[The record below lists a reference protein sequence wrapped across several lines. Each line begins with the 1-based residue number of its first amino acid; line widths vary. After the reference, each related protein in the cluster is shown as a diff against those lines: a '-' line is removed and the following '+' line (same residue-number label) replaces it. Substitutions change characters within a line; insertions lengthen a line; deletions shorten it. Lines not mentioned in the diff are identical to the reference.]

1 MSCSFWNMRRKLR
14 QQLGIERAVAEEKV
28 ITDIATAQKEVKEK
42 AEQTKAP
49 KTENKTAKKGGAK
62 KNDETA
68 N

>member
-1 MSCSFWNMRRKLR
+1 MSCTFWNMRRRLR

-28 ITDIATAQKEVKEK
+28 VTDIANAQKEAKEK
-42 AEQTKAP
+42 VEQTKAP